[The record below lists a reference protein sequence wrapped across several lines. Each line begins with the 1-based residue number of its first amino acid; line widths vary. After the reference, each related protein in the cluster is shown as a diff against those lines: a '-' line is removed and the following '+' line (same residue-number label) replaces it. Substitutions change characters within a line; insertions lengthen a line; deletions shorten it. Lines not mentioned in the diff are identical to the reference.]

1 MGEGRRAKATAAFS
15 GSPLPVR
22 LAALSIAVY
31 VVAFLHGYLLSSP
44 PDLLACSC
52 PEHLQL
58 LALRQDIDPRL
69 VATCVLHDPVTRE
82 VMHSRMARCLS
93 RSSWRPPLV
102 PEPTI
107 QHSNEWSGGQGS
119 NWWDTQGSS
128 DTQWPPQLD
137 GAWPPKEEV
146 GAKNSLTPDEGEARE
161 EGEEEGERWSAGQ
174 EPQDSS
180 QLDLQTETRRVAE
193 QIAAGDW
200 TAAPKIASTPSSSS
214 SLAPPPPPP
223 TLAVAT
229 LLGEVPPP
237 MSSPPPPP
245 LPSSSSPPP
254 PPSLTTQATPAARP
268 AGEGGEGGG
277 KKLITYSLYGS
288 NPKYVNGAVKN
299 AQMLGKV
306 FPGWQARFYT
316 DLGTVPAHIQS
327 ALLAAGAEIHPIDMA
342 KYGSQSM
349 FWRFWAAADP
359 TVERF
364 ISRDVDSRLM
374 ARDAVAVAAWEQ
386 SGKGFH
392 VVRDHPSHS
401 LYPMSGGLWGA
412 RRGALPQVLELIASF
427 PSDSKYLTDMN
438 FLNSLVWPIA
448 MHDVLQHDAFSCRD
462 FDGASPF
469 PVAHDAAGHHVGQVF
484 DEKGAARQGDVDA
497 LRLALLDQPVQ
508 CKPGARGSSQSG
520 PPADPALECLATQRQ
535 HSVVVGVS
543 WGSLSAAGQLR
554 WQRLACDAFTKPK
567 GLSSKLRALL
577 NKGRRKKS

>member
-1 MGEGRRAKATAAFS
+1 MGEGRRAKATAAFT

-31 VVAFLHGYLLSSP
+31 VVAFLHGFLLSSP

-69 VATCVLHDPVTRE
+69 VATCVLHDPATRE

-93 RSSWRPPLV
+93 RSSWRPPPV

-146 GAKNSLTPDEGEARE
+146 GAKGSLTPDEGEARE

-180 QLDLQTETRRVAE
+180 QLDLQKETRRVAE

-200 TAAPKIASTPSSSS
+200 TAAPKVASTPSSSS
-214 SLAPPPPPP
+214 SLVPPPPSPS
-223 TLAVAT
+223 LAVAT

-237 MSSPPPPP
+237 LSSPPPP
-245 LPSSSSPPP
+245 LPSLSPPP
-254 PPSLTTQATPAARP
+254 PPQSLTTQATPAARP
-268 AGEGGEGGG
+268 TGEGGEGGG

-327 ALLAAGAEIHPIDMA
+327 ALLAAGAEIYPIDMA

-386 SGKGFH
+386 SGKAFH

-484 DEKGAARQGDVDA
+484 DEKGTARQGDVDA
-497 LRLALLDQPVQ
+497 LRLALVDQPVQ

-520 PPADPALECLATQRQ
+520 PPADPAVECRATQRQ

-567 GLSSKLRALL
+567 GLGSKLRALL
-577 NKGRRKKS
+577 NKGRRRKS

>member
-1 MGEGRRAKATAAFS
+1 MGEGRRATATAAFT

-31 VVAFLHGYLLSSP
+31 VVAFLHGFLLSSP

-69 VATCVLHDPVTRE
+69 VATCVLHDPATRE

-93 RSSWRPPLV
+93 RSSWRPPPV

-146 GAKNSLTPDEGEARE
+146 GAKGSLTPDEGEARE

-180 QLDLQTETRRVAE
+180 QLDLQKETRRVAE

-200 TAAPKIASTPSSSS
+200 TAAPKVASTPSSSS
-214 SLAPPPPPP
+214 SLVPPPPSPS
-223 TLAVAT
+223 LAVAT

-237 MSSPPPPP
+237 LSSPPPLPSLSPPPPP
-245 LPSSSSPPP
+245 Q
-254 PPSLTTQATPAARP
+254 SLTTQATPAARP
-268 AGEGGEGGG
+268 TGEGGEGGG

-327 ALLAAGAEIHPIDMA
+327 ALLAAGAEIYPIDMA

-386 SGKGFH
+386 SGKAFH

-484 DEKGAARQGDVDA
+484 DEKGTARQGDVDA
-497 LRLALLDQPVQ
+497 LRLALVDQPVQ

-520 PPADPALECLATQRQ
+520 PPADPAVECRATQRQ

-567 GLSSKLRALL
+567 GLGSKLRALL
-577 NKGRRKKS
+577 NKGRRRKS

>member
-1 MGEGRRAKATAAFS
+1 MAEGRP
-15 GSPLPVR
+15 PLPVR
-22 LAALSIAVY
+22 LAALAIAVY
-31 VVAFLHGYLLSSP
+31 VVAYLHGYLLSSP

-69 VATCVLHDPVTRE
+69 VATCVLHDPATRE
-82 VMHSRMARCLS
+82 VMHSRMARCLG
-93 RSSWRPPLV
+93 RSSWRPPPV
-102 PEPTI
+102 PEPTV

-128 DTQWPPQLD
+128 DTQWPPQQA
-137 GAWPPKEEV
+137 GAWPPAEEV
-146 GAKNSLTPDEGEARE
+146 GAKSSLTPDEGEARE
-161 EGEEEGERWSAGQ
+161 EGQEEGERWSAGQ
-174 EPQDSS
+174 EIQDSS
-180 QLDLQTETRRVAE
+180 QLDLQKETRRVAE

-200 TAAPKIASTPSSSS
+200 TAAPKVASASSSS

-237 MSSPPPPP
+237 PPPPSPQPSPPPPP
-245 LPSSSSPPP
+245 PPP
-254 PPSLTTQATPAARP
+254 PQSLTTQATPASRP
-268 AGEGGEGGG
+268 SGEGGEGGGKKLGG

-316 DLGTVPAHIQS
+316 DTGTVPAHIQS
-327 ALLAAGAEIHPIDMA
+327 ALRAAGAEIYPIDMA

-386 SGKGFH
+386 SGKAFH

-427 PSDSKYLTDMN
+427 PADSKYLTDMN

-448 MHDVLQHDAFSCRD
+448 MRDVLQHDAFSCRD
-462 FDGASPF
+462 FDGAAPF

-484 DEKGAARQGDVDA
+484 DENGGARQGDVDA
-497 LRLALLDQPVQ
+497 LRQALADQPVQ
-508 CKPGARGSSQSG
+508 CKPGGRGSSHSG
-520 PPADPALECLATQRQ
+520 PPADPAAECLATQRQ
-535 HSVVVGVS
+535 HGVVVGVS

-567 GLSSKLRALL
+567 GLGSKLRTLL
-577 NKGRRKKS
+577 DKVRRRKS